1 MSQGS
6 AGEQAARVAR
16 LGLPAVSSLASQC
29 PFILLRDGPLSRV
42 AFPEWIL
49 RDQRPQTPSRP
60 AWPKASLLHV
70 GRQVGPSRQQLLLS
84 GEFSGSQGTRKQPPA
99 VAWAGPAPAPQGPA
113 PPCLR
118 AHQERFFRATPYRG
132 VGGEMQWQ
140 QITLAKNWMI
150 MPAAVTCSG
159 QDRGAGRKEGG
170 LLRAPEAR

>member
-99 VAWAGPAPAPQGPA
+99 VAWAGPAPVPKALHPHASGLTRSGSSEPH
-113 PPCLR
+113 L
-118 AHQERFFRATPYRG
+118 T
-132 VGGEMQWQ
+132 GGRW
-140 QITLAKNWMI
+140 
-150 MPAAVTCSG
+150 
-159 QDRGAGRKEGG
+159 GG
-170 LLRAPEAR
+170 CNGSKLPTQRTG